1 MPAPVPA
8 PVDLGNVGAD
18 VDAPEA
24 IADLGNAG
32 TGVDAIAES
41 IAELGNAGADVDA
54 EEAIE
59 GEHELVDCDRGDC
72 DCDAV
77 ASTRRSFCFRTGAGL
92 GERAYAADAIVVSST
107 LLVLLTLLLG

>member
-41 IAELGNAGADVDA
+41 TAELGNAGADVDA
-54 EEAIE
+54 
-59 GEHELVDCDRGDC
+59 
-72 DCDAV
+72 
-77 ASTRRSFCFRTGAGL
+77 ASLGITFTALPLRFRYNSNCFRYRAKAACFVANLGSGLAAGVGA
-92 GERAYAADAIVVSST
+92 AAA
-107 LLVLLTLLLG
+107 